1 MARADDSDI
10 FGSNISPNVLILF
23 DNSGSMSD
31 TVPAS
36 GYASSTTYS
45 TPLNYS
51 TDKVYRKY
59 TSKKDCKPNPK
70 PCYKVYTNTVAQVN
84 SSAARTA
91 LSASGFWSGSI
102 SGSNV
107 DLFLGNYLNYK
118 ACSSCST
125 PEQKIVVAK
134 RVVKNLINNVDGV
147 RFGVMKFKYSPNGAT
162 MLAEVG
168 SSKATILA
176 AIDTLTPTGITPL
189 GEQLRDAGNYYKG
202 TYTGYSSPIQYE
214 CQPNFVILM
223 TDGIQNGS
231 LDVTHGSDQ
240 PLHPGPCWQFHRHP
254 ECHRSYGRFW
264 SFRGGHCRGWNAESS
279 RRRQERRRQL
289 LHRDH

>member
-1 MARADDSDI
+1 MTLEKFLAIVQIVCIIFLNVSHVRIASADDSDI

-45 TPLNYS
+45 TPLDYS
-51 TDKVYRKY
+51 TNKVYRKY

-189 GEQLRDAGNYYKG
+189 GEQFGMPAIITREPTPATVLRFNMSA
-202 TYTGYSSPIQYE
+202 
-214 CQPNFVILM
+214 
-223 TDGIQNGS
+223 S
-231 LDVTHGSDQ
+231 LTS
-240 PLHPGPCWQFHRHP
+240 LF
-254 ECHRSYGRFW
+254 
-264 SFRGGHCRGWNAESS
+264 
-279 RRRQERRRQL
+279 
-289 LHRDH
+289 